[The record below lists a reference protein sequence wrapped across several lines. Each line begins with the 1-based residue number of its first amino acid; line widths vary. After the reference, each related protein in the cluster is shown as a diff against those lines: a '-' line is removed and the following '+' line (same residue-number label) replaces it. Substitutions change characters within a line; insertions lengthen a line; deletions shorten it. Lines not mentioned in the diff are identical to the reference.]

1 MKKIKILQTIRQ
13 GKVGGGET
21 HVLELC
27 AHLDKSKYEPVV
39 LSFTDGEMVGEL
51 QKRNIRT
58 KVIHTETAFDRKIW
72 KQVTAFVKEEKFDI
86 IHAHGTRACSNS
98 FWSAKKANL
107 PLIYTVHGW
116 SFHDNQN
123 FIVKKL
129 RHFSEAFLTAKATKT
144 ICVSVSNQDEGKRI
158 FNLKRSQVVYNTIN
172 TEKFNPDKQY
182 VNLRN
187 DLGIAVDK
195 IVVGYIVRFTVQKD
209 PLTMVK
215 AMRKIV
221 EQNKNVVLLAIGEGP
236 LKEDAVA
243 LTKELGI
250 ENNVVFQPFRRD
262 IPEILH
268 AIDIYCLPSLWE
280 GLPIGVLEAMSM
292 QKSVV
297 ATPVNGTKELIRH
310 NETGVLVAPQSPQK
324 LSNAILRLAK
334 DKELRTRLA
343 TKAKD
348 FVRNHFYMQNMVD
361 KVQDIYEGVV

>member
-1 MKKIKILQTIRQ
+1 MRKIKILQTIRQ

-27 AHLDKSKYEPVV
+27 THLDKNKFEPVV
-39 LSFTDGEMVGEL
+39 LSFTDGEMVEEL

-58 KVIHTETAFDRKIW
+58 KVIYTETAFDRNIW
-72 KQVTAFVKEEKFDI
+72 KKVTAFVKEEQFDI

-129 RHFSEAFLTAKATKT
+129 RQFSEAFLTAKATKT
-144 ICVSVSNQDEGKRI
+144 ICVSVSNQEAGKQN
-158 FNLKRSQVVYNTIN
+158 FNLKRSQVVYNAIN
-172 TEKFNPDKQY
+172 TKKFNPDNTY
-182 VNLRN
+182 ADIRN
-187 DLGIAVDK
+187 DLGISADK

-215 AMRKIV
+215 AMEKIV
-221 EQNKNVVLLAIGEGP
+221 EQNNNIVLLAVGEGP
-236 LKEDAVA
+236 LKEDAMA
-243 LTKELGI
+243 LTKSFGLEDNI
-250 ENNVVFQPFRRD
+250 VFQPFRKD
-262 IPEILH
+262 IPDILH

-292 QKSVV
+292 QKAVV
-297 ATPVNGTKELIRH
+297 ATPVNGTKELIKH
-310 NETGVLVAPQSPQK
+310 NDTGMLVAPQNTQE
-324 LSNAILRLAK
+324 LSNAILHLAK
-334 DKELRTRLA
+334 DKAFRTSLA
-343 TKAKD
+343 TRAKD
-348 FVRNHFYMQNMVD
+348 FVRKHFYMQNMVD
-361 KVQDIYEGVV
+361 KVEDIYEGIV